1 MRLKK
6 LFAGMLVMGAVI
18 CVPAIVSAQEKD
30 GELAVIDFE
39 QADLTENTNGI
50 VSGNLSGNNSSI
62 IDLDGNKVLKLG
74 DSSGTENK
82 CGVEITNGF
91 AGHYELRQTL
101 TEALENTGVTY
112 NGTKDDMDE
121 NGYIKY
127 MEGRTYP
134 YPTYTNG
141 LTMNFWVRL
150 PAGVDYGPYDEEAPV
165 LFAFTRIDETAGNG
179 GMYMTA
185 GGLVRFW
192 EGDIEESV
200 RNNFCS
206 VATYADESN
215 GKCEWHNVSV
225 VFENDLIT
233 VYKDGVFVYSYMEDG
248 YGYGYTRSRDFNKG
262 FGCRGEHEAI
272 IEYRSIEEAYKNYRD
287 LLTGFSDEEKNAGD
301 FSDYSKY
308 TFLNSSGELLI
319 DFITD
324 ENTKLYVGGDDGVCL
339 WNMAEYQ
346 DSSDNVLYDDF
357 KFYNYAADEYTA
369 QEIYENAAEHESGY
383 IEGIDPEQKRPV
395 TIKRYYP
402 VDVDGDKKVG
412 LTDVTAILK
421 IALGISDSGEYGSGD
436 VDLDGSVTLKDASS
450 ALKYALGIEKYYPYA
465 DMINNI
471 INVDFDSDDMQII
484 DSEDDNDSIYVYNVY
499 KDKND
504 NLYTVYTVRDEIVY
518 EDKLYDGIQ
527 DNVNIEMQQSEL
539 TDEQCK
545 EITEKY
551 AQIICGEDYY
561 KLDAEDIFES
571 SDIPGLYYVTLRQK
585 IGSDYY
591 ADKYIHMVIDADG
604 YIYKLSYSKDSKL
617 GLKEDELKTKIELI
631 SLTEEKAKE
640 QEMDNLDNLYGEGA
654 AEILSCQFYR
664 IDVRTDEN
672 GNIKYTV
679 CYTIEFKCN
688 GRIRDEIVDIEV

>member
-1 MRLKK
+1 
-6 LFAGMLVMGAVI
+6 ML
-18 CVPAIVSAQEKD
+18 
-30 GELAVIDFE
+30 
-39 QADLTENTNGI
+39 
-50 VSGNLSGNNSSI
+50 
-62 IDLDGNKVLKLG
+62 
-74 DSSGTENK
+74 
-82 CGVEITNGF
+82 
-91 AGHYELRQTL
+91 H
-101 TEALENTGVTY
+101 
-112 NGTKDDMDE
+112 
-121 NGYIKY
+121 
-127 MEGRTYP
+127 
-134 YPTYTNG
+134 
-141 LTMNFWVRL
+141 
-150 PAGVDYGPYDEEAPV
+150 
-165 LFAFTRIDETAGNG
+165 
-179 GMYMTA
+179 
-185 GGLVRFW
+185 
-192 EGDIEESV
+192 
-200 RNNFCS
+200 
-206 VATYADESN
+206 
-215 GKCEWHNVSV
+215 
-225 VFENDLIT
+225 
-233 VYKDGVFVYSYMEDG
+233 
-248 YGYGYTRSRDFNKG
+248 
-262 FGCRGEHEAI
+262 
-272 IEYRSIEEAYKNYRD
+272 
-287 LLTGFSDEEKNAGD
+287 
-301 FSDYSKY
+301 
-308 TFLNSSGELLI
+308 
-319 DFITD
+319 
-324 ENTKLYVGGDDGVCL
+324 
-339 WNMAEYQ
+339 
-346 DSSDNVLYDDF
+346 
-357 KFYNYAADEYTA
+357 
-369 QEIYENAAEHESGY
+369 
-383 IEGIDPEQKRPV
+383 
-395 TIKRYYP
+395 
-402 VDVDGDKKVG
+402 
-412 LTDVTAILK
+412 
-421 IALGISDSGEYGSGD
+421 
-436 VDLDGSVTLKDASS
+436 LKDASS

>member
-272 IEYRSIEEAYKNYRD
+272 IEYRSIEEAYKI
-287 LLTGFSDEEKNAGD
+287 TV
-301 FSDYSKY
+301 
-308 TFLNSSGELLI
+308 TF
-319 DFITD
+319 
-324 ENTKLYVGGDDGVCL
+324 
-339 WNMAEYQ
+339 
-346 DSSDNVLYDDF
+346 
-357 KFYNYAADEYTA
+357 
-369 QEIYENAAEHESGY
+369 
-383 IEGIDPEQKRPV
+383 
-395 TIKRYYP
+395 
-402 VDVDGDKKVG
+402 
-412 LTDVTAILK
+412 
-421 IALGISDSGEYGSGD
+421 
-436 VDLDGSVTLKDASS
+436 
-450 ALKYALGIEKYYPYA
+450 
-465 DMINNI
+465 
-471 INVDFDSDDMQII
+471 
-484 DSEDDNDSIYVYNVY
+484 
-499 KDKND
+499 
-504 NLYTVYTVRDEIVY
+504 
-518 EDKLYDGIQ
+518 
-527 DNVNIEMQQSEL
+527 
-539 TDEQCK
+539 
-545 EITEKY
+545 
-551 AQIICGEDYY
+551 
-561 KLDAEDIFES
+561 
-571 SDIPGLYYVTLRQK
+571 
-585 IGSDYY
+585 
-591 ADKYIHMVIDADG
+591 
-604 YIYKLSYSKDSKL
+604 
-617 GLKEDELKTKIELI
+617 
-631 SLTEEKAKE
+631 
-640 QEMDNLDNLYGEGA
+640 
-654 AEILSCQFYR
+654 
-664 IDVRTDEN
+664 
-672 GNIKYTV
+672 
-679 CYTIEFKCN
+679 
-688 GRIRDEIVDIEV
+688 